1 MNEVHVL
8 AIDEN
13 TFYMQCEMILN
24 EGSEDG
30 RGEVTMRGSD
40 DKMITR
46 E

>member
-1 MNEVHVL
+1 VNEVHVL

-13 TFYMQCEMILN
+13 TFYMQCEMVLN
-24 EGSEDG
+24 EGREDS
-30 RGEVTMRGSD
+30 RGQVTMRESD